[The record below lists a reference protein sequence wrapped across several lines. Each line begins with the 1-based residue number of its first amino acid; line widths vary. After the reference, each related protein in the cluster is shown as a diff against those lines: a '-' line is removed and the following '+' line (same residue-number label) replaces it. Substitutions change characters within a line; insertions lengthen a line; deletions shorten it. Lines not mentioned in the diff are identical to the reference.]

1 MNPNYSNVTP
11 LNADGSIDHRVGDV
25 GAKAAALAALGISP
39 LHGTQVPVQVNPN
52 IQQSSNSQEEVRY

>member
-11 LNADGSIDHRVGDV
+11 LNADGSIDYRVGDV

>member
-11 LNADGSIDHRVGDV
+11 LNADGSIDYRVGDV

-39 LHGTQVPVQVNPN
+39 LHGTQVPTQANYFT
-52 IQQSSNSQEEVRY
+52 QQPTQQQGEVHY

>member
-25 GAKAAALAALGISP
+25 GAKAAALAALG
-39 LHGTQVPVQVNPN
+39 
-52 IQQSSNSQEEVRY
+52 